1 MRTRS
6 LLPRSE
12 GSGVEFPA
20 ERSSFGAA
28 RLSSAADDASRDLDR
43 TIHTKD
49 SKKQTNKA
57 SGSGHKGSSGH
68 AGRSPLPR
76 SEEEVGPCGRSSAG
90 RCVSPVA
97 SRRVAAGATTGLQQ
111 ALAFALYKL
120 AQVLRR
126 RHTLLRWTLRG
137 DHGLDALLL
146 LLLVTATRRS
156 SVRVREKVTL
166 SLDYSPTPGPSKINA
181 RLEHAMESAGWSWTW
196 RWAHRR
202 AALAA
207 CSGRR
212 SPSPSTAP
220 RNYVTLPGLG
230 HFRAPSVALDWLAAR
245 DLCRTERA
253 QLAVPASQRE
263 VEVVLAHFALNASGA
278 THLEYVW
285 HGTNDFAQEG
295 KWVTD
300 DDVLLENTGF
310 SKFHPGQPS
319 GGNAENCLVLVKS
332 SKLLADAPCSW
343 RLPYICK
350 AAL

>member
-1 MRTRS
+1 M
-6 LLPRSE
+6 
-12 GSGVEFPA
+12 
-20 ERSSFGAA
+20 
-28 RLSSAADDASRDLDR
+28 AS
-43 TIHTKD
+43 
-49 SKKQTNKA
+49 
-57 SGSGHKGSSGH
+57 
-68 AGRSPLPR
+68 
-76 SEEEVGPCGRSSAG
+76 
-90 RCVSPVA
+90 
-97 SRRVAAGATTGLQQ
+97 
-111 ALAFALYKL
+111 
-120 AQVLRR
+120 
-126 RHTLLRWTLRG
+126 TL
-137 DHGLDALLL
+137 LLL
-146 LLLVTATRRS
+146 LLLVHGYQAQQVCVS
-156 SVRVREKVTL
+156 GKKVTL
-166 SLDYSPTPGPSKINA
+166 SLDYTTNATGHPKIN
-181 RLEHAMESAGWSWTW
+181 
-196 RWAHRR
+196 
-202 AALAA
+202 
-207 CSGRR
+207 
-212 SPSPSTAP
+212 AP